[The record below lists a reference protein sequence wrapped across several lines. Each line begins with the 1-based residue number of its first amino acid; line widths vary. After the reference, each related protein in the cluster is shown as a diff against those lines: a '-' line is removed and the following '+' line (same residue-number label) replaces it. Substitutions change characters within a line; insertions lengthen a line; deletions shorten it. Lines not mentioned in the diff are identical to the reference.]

1 MLSQLIK
8 YSGIAVKTRAMSAN
22 HLTKFDYDQLCS
34 MPNVTDVAVYL
45 KNNTAYSEVFTD
57 LNERSLHRGDIE
69 ALLTRHFR
77 TIVEKIYKFI
87 NGKNREFLKYVFLRY
102 EIESMKI
109 ILRCIKAGE
118 PARNYVETN
127 DFFNNH
133 LSIDLNKLAQAKS
146 ITDFIEDLRGTQY
159 QAVLSP
165 ILGIKERQDMF
176 SIEMTLDMYYFKRVY
191 ESIDKELTGT
201 DKQLAYHSLGS
212 EIDVLNL
219 MWIYR
224 SKRYYNVPKEI
235 IYTYLT
241 PYSYK
246 IEKKLLTAMV
256 EAESIEEM
264 VTIARKTPYAHLF
277 DDLDNRFI
285 EQNYIEFIYNLNKK
299 MLKEEPY
306 SIASM
311 LVYIHFTEIEI
322 KTITNIIEGIR
333 YGLSSD
339 EIKSLIRIGEII

>member
-22 HLTKFDYDQLCS
+22 HLTKIDYDQLCN
-34 MPNVTDVAVYL
+34 MPNVTEVAVYL

-69 ALLTRHFR
+69 TLLTKHFR
-77 TIVEKIYKFI
+77 TIVEKLYKFV
-87 NGKNREFLKYVFLRY
+87 NGKDKEFLKYVFLRY

-109 ILRCIKAGE
+109 ILRRIKAGQ
-118 PARNYVETN
+118 PAISYEGTN
-127 DFFNNH
+127 DFFNSH
-133 LSIDLNKLAQAKS
+133 LSIDLNKLAQSKS
-146 ITDFIEDLRGTQY
+146 ITEFIEDLRGTQY

-165 ILGIKERQDMF
+165 ILNTKERQDMF

-191 ESIDKELTGT
+191 ESINKELKGT
-201 DKQLAYHSLGS
+201 DKKLVYHSLGS
-212 EIDVLNL
+212 ETDVLNL
-219 MWIYR
+219 MLIYR

-241 PYSYK
+241 PYNYK
-246 IEKKLLTAMV
+246 IEKNLLSEMV
-256 EAESIEEM
+256 EAQSLEEM
-264 VTIARKTPYAHLF
+264 VSIARKTPYSCLF
-277 DDLDNRFI
+277 DDLENRFI
-285 EQNYIEFIYNLNKK
+285 EQNYVEFIYNLNKT
-299 MLKEEPY
+299 MLKEHPY

-311 LVYIHFTEIEI
+311 LVYIHFTETEI
-322 KTITNIIEGIR
+322 RTIINIIEGIR

-339 EIKSLIRIGEII
+339 EIKSLIRTGEIL